1 MYRLSKTIN
10 LLLFGVFLFFGL
22 SISVRAQ
29 TPNHPTAESH
39 FETARVLGLSESQE
53 ETSLYDIELKNKH
66 RSTVNSYGDVLAT
79 GSSIFVETTDGGKH
93 YYYVAQNRTKILS
106 FLVIL
111 FVASVLILARRKGLR
126 SLGSLLLSFLLLFL
140 VFIPALFKGYDPLW
154 LTLFFGLFV
163 LSVSIFV
170 THGMNRQS
178 LTSFLGAFGSILL
191 ALALLVFVLKVSS
204 VSGILNEDFQYLAI
218 QTKESLDIVRLI
230 SAGILIGVLGVLDD
244 ITITQVA
251 VVRELSSHPH
261 MNLFEIFKRALRVG
275 RDHISS
281 LVNTLV
287 FAYVG
292 ATLPLIM
299 LISLMD
305 IPWYILISQEF
316 IFVEI
321 VRSLVGAIALVIA
334 VPLTTWLAVY
344 VFFKGIKEDKT
355 SLESACAHEH
365 H

>member
-1 MYRLSKTIN
+1 MSRLSKIISS
-10 LLLFGVFLFFGL
+10 LIFVFVLFFSGGT
-22 SISVRAQ
+22 SIFAQ
-29 TPNHPTAESH
+29 THHVPTSDAH
-39 FETARVLGLSESQE
+39 FERARVLELAESAE
-53 ETSLYDIELKNKH
+53 ETTRYTIELKDG
-66 RSTVNSYGDVLAT
+66 SVTSVNSYGEVLKKGT
-79 GSSIFVETTDGGKH
+79 SLFVETTDGGES
-93 YYYVAQNRTKILS
+93 YYYVAQDRS
-106 FLVIL
+106 FVLLALTVL
-111 FVASVLILARRKGLR
+111 FVLSVLVLARKKGFR
-126 SLGSLLLSFLLLFL
+126 SLGSLLLSLLLLLL
-140 VFIPALFKGYDPLW
+140 VFVPLLFKGYDPLW

-170 THGMNRQS
+170 THGLNKQS
-178 LTSFLGAFGSILL
+178 LTSFLGAFGSIIFATILL
-191 ALALLVFVLKVSS
+191 MIVLNLSS
-204 VSGILNEDFQYLAI
+204 ITGILNEDFQYLSI
-218 QTKESLDIVRLI
+218 QTKESLNIVRLI

-251 VVRELSSHPH
+251 VVRELSANEQ
-261 MNLFEIFKRALRVG
+261 MKLFEIFKRALRVG

-299 LISLMD
+299 LISLMET
-305 IPWYILISQEF
+305 PWYILISQEF

-321 VRSLVGAIALVIA
+321 VRSLVGAIALVVA

-344 VFFKGIKEDKT
+344 VFFKGIKEDKI
-355 SLESACAHEH
+355 SLESSCAHH